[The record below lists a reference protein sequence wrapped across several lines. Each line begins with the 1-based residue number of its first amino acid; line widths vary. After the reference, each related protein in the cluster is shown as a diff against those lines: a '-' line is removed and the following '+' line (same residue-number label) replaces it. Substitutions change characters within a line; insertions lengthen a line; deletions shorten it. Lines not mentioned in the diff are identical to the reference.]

1 MTDEEMARFYQD
13 KNKNNDFGLLK
24 NQYLIIKDINGEV
37 VDKYKWNG
45 EKLKDISFKKIK
57 TQMLGEIKPKNIRQ
71 QCYFDLLND
80 DSIKVKAVFG
90 KAGTG
95 KSFVATNWAI
105 EKLMDATFDRFI
117 VLRNNIQT
125 RGVRVS

>member
-1 MTDEEMARFYQD
+1 MIIIYNGILEKQMTDEEMARFYQD

-80 DSIKVKAVFG
+80 DSIKVKAVYL
-90 KAGTG
+90 
-95 KSFVATNWAI
+95 S
-105 EKLMDATFDRFI
+105 
-117 VLRNNIQT
+117 
-125 RGVRVS
+125 